1 MAYKQTIYNV
11 DCVASNS
18 DVMLLFCLFQNREQD
33 RLTLT
38 PPTKL
43 VQLLDLQD
51 MGE

>member
-1 MAYKQTIYNV
+1 MATTLGKEDAV
-11 DCVASNS
+11 K
-18 DVMLLFCLFQNREQD
+18 EQD